1 MLAFWVIL
9 SQAHLLAILY
19 FLLRFLFLRKRFG
32 PWLLLPSSDALLNH
46 EVPGKIPLVCRKDW
60 KTTSSLD
67 SQRTPQSTSTS
78 KRNTEQLR
86 TVFGSSRIVT
96 LSCSRT
102 VFDRSDN
109 GLCILHCLENPA
121 LQSSDIIGSGT
132 EQLKWNYA
140 ARFQRSSISSFSPM
154 VFDKYVLCV

>member
-1 MLAFWVIL
+1 MW
-9 SQAHLLAILY
+9 
-19 FLLRFLFLRKRFG
+19 FLFLSTQFG
-32 PWLLLPSSDALLNH
+32 PWLLFPSSDALLNH

-60 KTTSSLD
+60 KTTPASD

-109 GLCILHCLENPA
+109 GLCILYCLENPA
-121 LQSSDIIGSGT
+121 LQTLLALELSNQSGT
-132 EQLKWNYA
+132 MRRGSNVVRVHY
-140 ARFQRSSISSFSPM
+140 ISLIIFTTSFE
-154 VFDKYVLCV
+154 KKRVLRLAEVI